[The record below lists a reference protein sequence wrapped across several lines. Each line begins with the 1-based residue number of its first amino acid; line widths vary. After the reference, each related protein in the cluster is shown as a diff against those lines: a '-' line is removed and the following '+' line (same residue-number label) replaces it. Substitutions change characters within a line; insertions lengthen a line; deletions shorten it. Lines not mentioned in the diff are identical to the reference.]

1 MFNIQTAALE
11 ELKSM
16 AYDVLVQIEQLQKN
30 LQLLNQAI
38 VKKSQEPKEPIMD
51 EKTKKLAAKLKRE
64 SEQENFKFI
73 GH

>member
-1 MFNIQTAALE
+1 MFNLQTATLE

-16 AYDVLVQIEQLQKN
+16 AYDTLVQIEQLQKN

-38 VKKSQEPKEPIMD
+38 VKKSQEPKINNKE
-51 EKTKKLAAKLKRE
+51 TKKLTEELKQRKRE
-64 SEQENFKFI
+64 EELKFI